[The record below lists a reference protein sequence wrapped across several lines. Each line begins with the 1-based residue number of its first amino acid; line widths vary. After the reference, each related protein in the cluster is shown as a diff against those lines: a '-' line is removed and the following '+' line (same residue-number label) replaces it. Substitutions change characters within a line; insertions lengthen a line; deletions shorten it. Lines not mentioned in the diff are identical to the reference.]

1 MNTCGSKFTWIV
13 RPTLSMSPW
22 GLQPC
27 ASHYWQMI
35 SFLTLVRSLSLISNS
50 HRCLLISSS
59 LLHSPAHLYNWQ
71 FLGALLSAFLPSQWN
86 MGCPIL
92 SSWLNPFESS
102 ELSSLTTNQSADL
115 FSTLPSPNTPTL
127 SLHPHLL
134 QRPYPTTNLSPLLS
148 EGILTRNYRTH
159 FRFYVK
165 VLAAVKRRCAEGTCS
180 E

>member
-1 MNTCGSKFTWIV
+1 
-13 RPTLSMSPW
+13 MSPW

-27 ASHYWQMI
+27 SSRYWQMI

-50 HRCLLISSS
+50 HKCLPISSR

-71 FLGALLSAFLPSQWN
+71 FLGALLSAFLPSQGN

-92 SSWLNPFESS
+92 SFWLNPFDYS
-102 ELSSLTTNQSADL
+102 ELSSLTTNHSADI
-115 FSTLPSPNTPTL
+115 FSTLPSPNTPTR
-127 SLHPHLL
+127 SQHPHLL
-134 QRPYPTTNLSPLLS
+134 QRPCPPTNLSPLLS
-148 EGILTRNYRTH
+148 EGILTRNYRTQ